1 MMLFVV
7 VIFFFCS
14 SRRRHTR
21 CALVTGVQTC
31 ALPIFEAVTAA
42 SGGDP
47 DMVRGEHVTSAAA
60 VGDAEA
66 KTVLDEFAWWIGLG
80 LANLTNVLDPS
91 TIVLGGGLV
100 DAADLVLPG
109 VRRHFAALV
118 MAGIG
123 SAHV

>member
-1 MMLFVV
+1 
-7 VIFFFCS
+7 
-14 SRRRHTR
+14 
-21 CALVTGVQTC
+21 
-31 ALPIFEAVTAA
+31 
-42 SGGDP
+42 
-47 DMVRGEHVTSAAA
+47 MVRGEHVTSAAA

-80 LANLTNVLDPS
+80 LANLTHVLDPS

-118 MAGIG
+118 MAGTERRLPEMVARTSVVEG
-123 SAHV
+123 QRVSVRVDLAARRLLKTQTN